1 MSLMRFVFFSSVL
14 PLHLST
20 LKLSLG
26 DRENLL
32 HCFAEFLG
40 RLLLGRC
47 WHVHTIYEVMPRGN
61 LSGVRSS
68 KEFLFG
74 THLLVGVLYGYGRSG
89 HQVEEPVINLTSRAI
104 KYRTEAPWGLC

>member
-1 MSLMRFVFFSSVL
+1 MPIMILNLALLFVLQLAALQFFFW
-14 PLHLST
+14 H
-20 LKLSLG
+20 
-26 DRENLL
+26 RENLS
-32 HCFAEFLG
+32 HRFTEFLG
-40 RLLLGRC
+40 RLLLGRG
-47 WHVHTIYEVMPRGN
+47 WHVRTIYEIMPRGN